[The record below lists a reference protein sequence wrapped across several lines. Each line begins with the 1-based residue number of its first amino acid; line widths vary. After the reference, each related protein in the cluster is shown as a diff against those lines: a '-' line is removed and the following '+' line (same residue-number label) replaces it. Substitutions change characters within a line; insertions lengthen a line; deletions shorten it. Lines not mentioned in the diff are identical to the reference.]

1 VQQQRLNRTLSGT
14 IYTAGHDPA
23 RRSEYPVWRA
33 AVLAMARQPFLH
45 CTVLVQAL
53 EQ

>member
-1 VQQQRLNRTLSGT
+1 MQQRLNRAPIGT
-14 IYTAGHDPA
+14 ISTAGHDPA
-23 RRSEYPVWRA
+23 QRSEYPVLRA
-33 AVLAMARQPFLH
+33 AVLAMTRQPFLH